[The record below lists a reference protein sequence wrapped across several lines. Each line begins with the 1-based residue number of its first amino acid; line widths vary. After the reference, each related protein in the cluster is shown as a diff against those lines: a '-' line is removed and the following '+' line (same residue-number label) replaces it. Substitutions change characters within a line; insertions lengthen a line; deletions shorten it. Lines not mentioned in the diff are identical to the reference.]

1 MLRHSIKQFMRTP
14 IKTVSFILLI
24 TAFSMFFTLGVLLWM
39 INQSTIH
46 NYQDSFVTIGTVEQ
60 KAFSINKITRW
71 SAQLKD
77 YELRQSAVYSKML
90 PVSTLL
96 FEGANYIE
104 KPEKRSYYG
113 SYAPDYTLVS
123 KENSAEVSTV
133 VAEISP
139 MEDCVPDESVLV
151 KINKIWGGSSNL
163 EGAVVWFCNHYVKN
177 PEMLEKE
184 KSYALILNITEWTHG
199 THYDEAVING
209 QRNLEYTPS
218 SIASCQYEANGTLMM
233 DTLEESKEEYPYYEV
248 TEGFYDTAVGKRL
261 LEIAK
266 GVNLTK
272 HTMPMTGTNATI
284 LLMPFYKGDAYISQG
299 RDILP
304 EEYEEGKKVCLV
316 SSKFAKNNNLMLDS
330 QIHTQL
336 YYTNSRKSA
345 GISFKLD
352 GGGGGNWPLIDAKGE
367 AFKVFEDSWYTIV
380 GIYDIASG
388 ASQDNYSMGGDEVIV
403 PANSIHNKDKNIIEY
418 GPMKGYTTSFQ
429 IPNGSIETFMAAWE
443 QFGTEELEITF
454 YDMGYSQIKSGLENM
469 KRISFILLTVGILMV
484 FFLIFFYSH
493 LFVTNQRLRT
503 AIERCLGME
512 KRQCRFSLLSG
523 MLLLLMIG
531 SAIGCTLGGALSQ
544 YISANK
550 MNLIYY
556 DASFSSLAEIEVK
569 NAVQS
574 IGGNIEVV
582 IISTILCFLVI
593 TFLGLVITNYKINSN
608 LKLEPM
614 RLLNK
619 KE

>member
-1 MLRHSIKQFMRTP
+1 MHRHSIKQFMRTP
-14 IKTVSFILLI
+14 IKTVSFLLLI

-39 INQSTIH
+39 INQSMIH
-46 NYQDSFVTIGTVEQ
+46 SYENSFITIGTVEQ
-60 KAFSINKITRW
+60 KAFSVNKTSRW

-77 YELRQSAVYSKML
+77 YELRQRAVYSKIL
-90 PVSTLL
+90 PASTLF
-96 FEGANYIE
+96 FEGAVYMKE
-104 KPEKRSYYG
+104 PEKRSFYG

-123 KENSAEVSTV
+123 KDSSSGVSTV
-133 VAEISP
+133 VAEITP

-163 EGAVVWFCNHYVKN
+163 EGAVVWFCNHYVKD

-184 KSYALILNITEWTHG
+184 KSYALVLNHAEWTHG
-199 THYDEAVING
+199 KQYEETVTNG
-209 QRNLEYTPS
+209 QSQIEYTPF
-218 SIASCQYEANGTLMM
+218 SIAAVQYEANGTLMQ
-233 DTLEESKEEYPYYEV
+233 DSLDEAEEDYPYYEV
-248 TEGFYDTAVGKRL
+248 TEGFYDTVVGKRL
-261 LEIAK
+261 LELAK
-266 GVNLTK
+266 GVNIRK
-272 HTMPMTGTNATI
+272 YTMPITGTNATI

-316 SSKFAKNNNLMLDS
+316 SKKFADNNNLTLEN
-330 QIHTQL
+330 QVHTQL
-336 YYTNSRKSA
+336 YYTNSRISA

-352 GGGGGNWPLIDAKGE
+352 GGGGGGWPLIDTKGE
-367 AFKVFEDSWYTIV
+367 ALKVFEDSWYTIV

-388 ASQDNYSMGGDEVIV
+388 TSQDNYSMGGDEMIV
-403 PANSIHNKDKNIIEY
+403 PMNSIQNKDKNIIEY

-429 IPNGSIETFMAAWE
+429 IPNGSIEKYMAAWDKY
-443 QFGTEELEITF
+443 GTEELEITF

-469 KRISFILLTVGILMV
+469 KRISFILLIVGILMV
-484 FFLIFFYSH
+484 FFLILFYSH

-512 KRQCRFSLLSG
+512 KKQCRTSLLSG

-531 SAIGCTLGGALSQ
+531 SAIGCLTGGVLSR
-544 YISANK
+544 YISASN
-550 MNLIYY
+550 MNHIYY
-556 DASFSSLAEIEVK
+556 DTSFSSLAEIEAK
-569 NAVQS
+569 NAVQIEGGS
-574 IGGNIEVV
+574 IEIVV
-582 IISTILCFLVI
+582 TITFICFLII
-593 TFLGLVITNYKINSN
+593 TFLGLVITIYKINSN

>member
-1 MLRHSIKQFMRTP
+1 MRTP
-14 IKTVSFILLI
+14 IKTVSFLLLI

-39 INQSTIH
+39 INQSMIH
-46 NYQDSFVTIGTVEQ
+46 SYENSFITIGTVEQ
-60 KAFSINKITRW
+60 KAFSVNKTSRW

-77 YELRQSAVYSKML
+77 YELRQRAVYSKIL
-90 PVSTLL
+90 PASTLF
-96 FEGANYIE
+96 FEGAVYMKE
-104 KPEKRSYYG
+104 PEKRSFYG

-123 KENSAEVSTV
+123 KDSSSGVSTV
-133 VAEISP
+133 VAEITP

-163 EGAVVWFCNHYVKN
+163 EGAVVWFCNHYVKD

-184 KSYALILNITEWTHG
+184 KSYALVLNHAEWTHG
-199 THYDEAVING
+199 KQYEETVTNG
-209 QRNLEYTPS
+209 QSQIEYTPF
-218 SIASCQYEANGTLMM
+218 SIAAVQYEANGTLMQ
-233 DTLEESKEEYPYYEV
+233 DSLDEAEEDYPYYEV
-248 TEGFYDTAVGKRL
+248 TEGFYDTVVGKRL
-261 LEIAK
+261 LELAK
-266 GVNLTK
+266 GVNIRK
-272 HTMPMTGTNATI
+272 YTMPITGTNATI

-316 SSKFAKNNNLMLDS
+316 SKKFADNNNLTLEN
-330 QIHTQL
+330 QVHTQL
-336 YYTNSRKSA
+336 YYTNSRISA

-352 GGGGGNWPLIDAKGE
+352 GGGGGGWPLIDTKGE
-367 AFKVFEDSWYTIV
+367 ALKVFEDSWYTIV

-388 ASQDNYSMGGDEVIV
+388 TSQDNYSMGGDEMIV
-403 PANSIHNKDKNIIEY
+403 PMNSIQNKDKNIIEY

-429 IPNGSIETFMAAWE
+429 IPNGSIEKYMAAWDKY
-443 QFGTEELEITF
+443 GTEELEITF

-469 KRISFILLTVGILMV
+469 KRISFILLIVGILMV
-484 FFLIFFYSH
+484 FFLILFYSH

-512 KRQCRFSLLSG
+512 KKQCRTSLLSG

-531 SAIGCTLGGALSQ
+531 SAIGCLTGGVLSR
-544 YISANK
+544 YISASN
-550 MNLIYY
+550 MNHIYY
-556 DASFSSLAEIEVK
+556 DTSFSSLAEIEAK
-569 NAVQS
+569 NAVQIEGGS
-574 IGGNIEVV
+574 IEIVV
-582 IISTILCFLVI
+582 TITFICFLII
-593 TFLGLVITNYKINSN
+593 TFLGLVITIYKINSN

>member
-14 IKTVSFILLI
+14 IKTVSFLLLI
-24 TAFSMFFTLGVLLWM
+24 TAFSMFFTLGVLLWI

-46 NYQDSFVTIGTVEQ
+46 SYEDSFFTIGTVEQ
-60 KAFSINKITRW
+60 KAFSVNKITTW

-77 YELRQSAVYSKML
+77 YELRQRAEYSKIL
-90 PVSTLL
+90 PVSTLF
-96 FEGANYIE
+96 FEGADYIE
-104 KPEKRSYYG
+104 EPEKRSYYG

-123 KENSAEVSTV
+123 KENSAGVSTV

-163 EGAVVWFCNHYVKN
+163 EGSVVWFCNHYVKE

-184 KSYALILNITEWTHG
+184 KSYALVLNHSEWTHG
-199 THYDEAVING
+199 AHYDETVTNG
-209 QRNLEYTPS
+209 QKQIEYTPF
-218 SIASCQYEANGTLMM
+218 SIASWQYEADGTLMQ
-233 DTLEESKEEYPYYEV
+233 DTLEEAKEEYPYYEV
-248 TEGFYDTAVGKRL
+248 TKGFYDTEIGTRL
-261 LEIAK
+261 LELAK
-266 GVNLTK
+266 GVDLREN
-272 HTMPMTGTNATI
+272 TMPITGTNATI

-316 SSKFAKNNNLMLDS
+316 SKKFADNNNLTLEGKV
-330 QIHTQL
+330 HTQL
-336 YYTNSRKSA
+336 YYTNCKKSA
-345 GISFKLD
+345 GIDYKLD
-352 GGGGGNWPLIDAKGE
+352 GNGGGGWPLIDTKGE
-367 AFKVFEDSWYTIV
+367 ALKVFEDSWYTIV

-388 ASQDNYSMGGDEVIV
+388 VSQDNYSMGGDEVIV
-403 PANSIHNKDKNIIEY
+403 PANSIENKDKNIIEY
-418 GPMKGYTTSFQ
+418 GPMKGYNASFQ
-429 IPNGSIETFMAAWE
+429 IPNKSIEKYMAAWE
-443 QFGTEELEITF
+443 KYKTEELEITF

-484 FFLIFFYSH
+484 FFLILFYSH

-512 KRQCRFSLLSG
+512 KKQCRSSLLSG

-531 SAIGCTLGGALSQ
+531 SAIGCLVGGVLSQ
-544 YISANK
+544 YISASN

-556 DASFSSLAEIEVK
+556 DASFSSLAEIEAK
-569 NAVQS
+569 KAVLVG
-574 IGGNIEVV
+574 GGNIEVV
-582 IISTILCFLVI
+582 VITAFICFLFI
-593 TFLGLVITNYKINSN
+593 IFLGLFITIYKINSN